1 MNMTQALAN
10 PAQRFLARPRVRGA
24 LRWAL
29 MPGIAALLL
38 LGVRTHQGDYE
49 EVHAFGDYH
58 ERCRNAIEALP
69 TQVGHWMGR
78 EVPLPQPALDL
89 LDPNALRNIR
99 FTDYSPQGLRGPDRR
114 VSLMIVQ
121 CKLARDMQGHY
132 PPRCYPAQGARLLG
146 AEPRNWVVRDANGEM
161 TIQGMEYQFLE
172 PDRSSGRDLPS
183 GLLASEGYTLGRR
196 RVVLSFL
203 IVPGRG
209 VFRDM
214 EQLNDAAEDYQ
225 QRHRGAAQ
233 VQVVF
238 DPSWALPD
246 RVERD
251 AIAIELLSAALP
263 VLRVIA
269 DEQPAVTR
277 SPAARAEPMADVV
290 QSAVEDVAPFERT
303 QAHLGR

>member
-1 MNMTQALAN
+1 
-10 PAQRFLARPRVRGA
+10 
-24 LRWAL
+24 
-29 MPGIAALLL
+29 MPGIALVLLFAIWA
-38 LGVRTHQGDYE
+38 HQGDYA
-49 EVHAFGDYH
+49 EVDAFGDYH
-58 ERCRNAIEALP
+58 ARCRTAIAALP
-69 TQVGHWMGR
+69 THVGHWMGR

-89 LDPNALRNIR
+89 LDPNALRNLR

-132 PPRCYPAQGARLLG
+132 PPRCYPAQGARQLG
-146 AEPRNWVVRDANGEM
+146 AEPRNWIVRDQEGEM

-246 RVERD
+246 RGERD

-269 DEQPAVTR
+269 DERPAVTR
-277 SPAARAEPMADVV
+277 SLAAGARPVDENVRSV
-290 QSAVEDVAPFERT
+290 VEDAAAFARE